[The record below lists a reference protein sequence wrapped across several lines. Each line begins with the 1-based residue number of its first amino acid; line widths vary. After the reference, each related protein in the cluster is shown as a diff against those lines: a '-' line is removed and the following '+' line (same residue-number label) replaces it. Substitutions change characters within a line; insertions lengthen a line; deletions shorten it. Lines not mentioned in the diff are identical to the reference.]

1 MTVISVTNLSKF
13 YGDVKALSDVTF
25 TVDKGDFYGLL
36 GPNGAGKTTLLKVLT
51 GQITSTSGEAT
62 VMGFNPDDEPIE
74 VRNLAGIV
82 PEQESPP
89 SFLTPREV
97 LEMVSEVRNIK
108 NSEVEH
114 WLNFFDL
121 GPMEG
126 RICKNLSRGQRQK
139 VMLAAAFIAKPEILF
154 LDEPYT
160 GLDLH
165 ASIHLKEQLR
175 SLQDKN
181 RAIIMT
187 THDISLGLEMC
198 DRVAILVKGKIALME
213 SVGAIDKNNFER
225 QYFDIVAN
233 TI

>member
-62 VMGFNPDDEPIE
+62 VMGFNPDNEPIE

-154 LDEPYT
+154 LDEPFIN
-160 GLDLH
+160 LDPIVQSEVREYLKTYVDDGGTVFLNT
-165 ASIHLKEQLR
+165 HLLENAERLC
-175 SLQDKN
+175 N
-181 RAIIMT
+181 RAAIIHNGTMQAN
-187 THDISLGLEMC
+187 IELEELKKQNLSLEDMFH
-198 DRVAILVKGKIALME
+198 E
-213 SVGAIDKNNFER
+213 
-225 QYFDIVAN
+225 IV
-233 TI
+233 T

>member
-89 SFLTPREV
+89 SFLTPREA

-154 LDEPYT
+154 LDEPFIN
-160 GLDLH
+160 LDPIVQSEVREYLKTYVDDGGTVFLNT
-165 ASIHLKEQLR
+165 HLLENAERLC
-175 SLQDKN
+175 N
-181 RAIIMT
+181 RAAIIHNGTMQAN
-187 THDISLGLEMC
+187 IELEELKKQNLSLEDMFH
-198 DRVAILVKGKIALME
+198 E
-213 SVGAIDKNNFER
+213 
-225 QYFDIVAN
+225 IV
-233 TI
+233 T

>member
-154 LDEPYT
+154 LDEPFIN
-160 GLDLH
+160 LDPIVQSEVREYLKTYVDDGGTVFLNT
-165 ASIHLKEQLR
+165 HLLENAERLC
-175 SLQDKN
+175 N
-181 RAIIMT
+181 RAAIIHNGTMQAN
-187 THDISLGLEMC
+187 IELEELKKQNLSLEDMFH
-198 DRVAILVKGKIALME
+198 E
-213 SVGAIDKNNFER
+213 
-225 QYFDIVAN
+225 IV
-233 TI
+233 T

>member
-114 WLNFFDL
+114 WLNFFD
-121 GPMEG
+121 
-126 RICKNLSRGQRQK
+126 
-139 VMLAAAFIAKPEILF
+139 
-154 LDEPYT
+154 
-160 GLDLH
+160 
-165 ASIHLKEQLR
+165 
-175 SLQDKN
+175 
-181 RAIIMT
+181 
-187 THDISLGLEMC
+187 
-198 DRVAILVKGKIALME
+198 
-213 SVGAIDKNNFER
+213 
-225 QYFDIVAN
+225 
-233 TI
+233 